1 MIRGRKDCTVC
12 FNPMS
17 LEESEGERESE
28 AERRE
33 DRERERMEGR
43 EETKKKRGRDFGGQ
57 SSIMSLNPAA
67 DVLRNSVCAFC
78 VRERERERGREG
90 VRGCVRERSQGA

>member
-1 MIRGRKDCTVC
+1 MR
-12 FNPMS
+12 
-17 LEESEGERESE
+17 EREKVKQRE
-28 AERRE
+28 ERIG
-33 DRERERMEGR
+33 RERMEGR

-78 VRERERERGREG
+78 VRETRREG
-90 VRGCVRERSQGA
+90 VRGCVREIARSVSARGQAVM